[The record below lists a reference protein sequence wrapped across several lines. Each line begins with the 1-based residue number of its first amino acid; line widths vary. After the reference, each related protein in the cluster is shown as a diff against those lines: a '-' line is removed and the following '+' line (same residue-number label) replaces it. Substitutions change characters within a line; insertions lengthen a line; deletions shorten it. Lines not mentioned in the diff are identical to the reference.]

1 MWTIETDDI
10 LKLFLSVLLG
20 GLIGGEREFY
30 DKPAGFRTN
39 ILICMGSTLFTMF
52 SLKVGS
58 YYGMDPSRIA
68 AQVVT
73 GMGFLG
79 AGAIIRR
86 GDAITGLTTAAAIWL
101 VASIGMGVGAG
112 YYSISV
118 TGTLLAIGVL
128 FLFRTSGELIDR
140 IHLLRTYRVVLD
152 AENEKLSE
160 FNEMF
165 DSCTLKVVTRKT
177 MKTDGHYVLEM
188 TISGGRSS
196 HETFLETLLKSTVVK
211 EVKF

>member
-10 LKLFLSVLLG
+10 LKLLLSVVLG

-58 YYGMDPSRIA
+58 HYGMDPARIA

-73 GMGFLG
+73 GIGFLG

-86 GDAITGLTTAAAIWL
+86 GEAITGLTTAAAIWL

-112 YYSISV
+112 YYSIS
-118 TGTLLAIGVL
+118 LIGP
-128 FLFRTSGELIDR
+128 RWR
-140 IHLLRTYRVVLD
+140 
-152 AENEKLSE
+152 
-160 FNEMF
+160 
-165 DSCTLKVVTRKT
+165 
-177 MKTDGHYVLEM
+177 
-188 TISGGRSS
+188 
-196 HETFLETLLKSTVVK
+196 
-211 EVKF
+211 